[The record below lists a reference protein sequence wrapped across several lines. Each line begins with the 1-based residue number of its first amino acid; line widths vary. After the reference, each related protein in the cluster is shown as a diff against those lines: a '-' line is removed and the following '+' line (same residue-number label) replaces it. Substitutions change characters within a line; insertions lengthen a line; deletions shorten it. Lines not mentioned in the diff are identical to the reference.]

1 MQNYRFI
8 LIIFLALSSSAYCQ
22 TSQNTTDTRK
32 DYNTIYLELGGTSFL
47 YGLNYERS
55 FLLVEPKIKIN
66 TRIGVANSILVD
78 GTPPIFPAGVSIEF
92 GKNKNNLQINFN
104 RTFDFSGYNSV
115 VEYFSIGAAYV
126 RRIIDE
132 FYFHASVSYL
142 IFDEEQP
149 YWDSSFKSLIW
160 PGIGVGF
167 SF

>member
-8 LIIFLALSSSAYCQ
+8 LLIFLALSSSAYCQ
-22 TSQNTTDTRK
+22 TSQNATDTRK
-32 DYNTIYLELGGTSFL
+32 DYNTIYVELGGASLL

-66 TRIGVANSILVD
+66 TRIGVANTIIGATDLV
-78 GTPPIFPAGVSIEF
+78 FPAGVSIEF

-104 RTFDFSGYNSV
+104 RTFDFSGYNNDDL
-115 VEYFSIGAAYV
+115 YFSIGLAYV

-149 YWDSSFKSLIW
+149 YWDSSFSSLIW